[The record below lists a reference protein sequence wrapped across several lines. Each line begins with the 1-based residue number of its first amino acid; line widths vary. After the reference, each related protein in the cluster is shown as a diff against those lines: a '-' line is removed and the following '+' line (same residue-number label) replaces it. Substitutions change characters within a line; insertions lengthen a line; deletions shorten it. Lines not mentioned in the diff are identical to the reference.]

1 MEREIC
7 LNKDGKTQI
16 EFLVLRSPIEQE
28 STRYRY
34 YFVSPPQTEKQKWLI
49 LSGVWIKSL

>member
-28 STRYRY
+28 YTRYRY
-34 YFVSPPQTEKQKWLI
+34 YFVSPPQPEKQK
-49 LSGVWIKSL
+49 

>member
-16 EFLVLRSPIEQE
+16 EFLVLRRSIEQE
-28 STRYRY
+28 YTRYRTTL
-34 YFVSPPQTEKQKWLI
+34 FLPLNPTNKNDWFCLACEL
-49 LSGVWIKSL
+49 

>member
-16 EFLVLRSPIEQE
+16 EFLVLRRSIEQE
-28 STRYRY
+28 YTRYRTTL
-34 YFVSPPQTEKQKWLI
+34 FLPLNPTNKND
-49 LSGVWIKSL
+49 